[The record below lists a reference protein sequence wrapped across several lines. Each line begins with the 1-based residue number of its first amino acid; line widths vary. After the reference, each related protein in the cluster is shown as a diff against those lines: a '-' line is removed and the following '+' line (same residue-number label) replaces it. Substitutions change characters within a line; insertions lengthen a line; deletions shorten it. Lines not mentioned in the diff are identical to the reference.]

1 MASKSCSEKTKQ
13 QHAAAH
19 GRGEQNTTPPKNY
32 AAASADY
39 LQLGASKR
47 LARTS
52 GPGTNCLDGQWAWH
66 NADQWD
72 GRRASLKK
80 RMICG

>member
-1 MASKSCSEKTKQ
+1 MASKTCSEKTKQ

-19 GRGEQNTTPPKNY
+19 GRGEQNTTPKNY

-39 LQLGASKR
+39 LQPGASKR

-52 GPGTNCLDGQWAWH
+52 SPGVNCLDGH
-66 NADQWD
+66 
-72 GRRASLKK
+72 GRGTTLTNGTAGELLLK
-80 RMICG
+80 RE

>member
-19 GRGEQNTTPPKNY
+19 GRGEQSTTPPKNY

-39 LQLGASKR
+39 LQPGASKR

-52 GPGTNCLDGQWAWH
+52 SPGMNCLDGH
-66 NADQWD
+66 
-72 GRRASLKK
+72 GRDTTLTNGTAGELPLK
-80 RMICG
+80 RE